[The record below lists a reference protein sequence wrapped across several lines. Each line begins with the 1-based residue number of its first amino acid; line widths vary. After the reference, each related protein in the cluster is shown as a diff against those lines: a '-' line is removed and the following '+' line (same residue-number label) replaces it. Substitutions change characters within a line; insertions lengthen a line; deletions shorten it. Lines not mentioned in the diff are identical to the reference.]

1 MGGISTTEPLAV
13 GGREKVCIVDEDGMG
28 RANPK
33 LGMFLPFVYG
43 SPTSFSTIGD
53 EKGSTQSFC
62 ANSAAEME
70 EHYGKAI
77 GHMV

>member
-1 MGGISTTEPLAV
+1 MIE
-13 GGREKVCIVDEDGMG
+13 VCILDADGIG

-43 SPTSFSTIGD
+43 STTSFSAIGD